1 MPTLERERLFW
12 SKGLQVAGVDEAGRG
27 AVAGPIVAAAVV
39 LSPASA
45 PLDLWKQVDDSKRL
59 KPGQRSELAAAIR
72 QHACGWSVASIAPR
86 DIDRIGIDRA
96 NQLAMERALQDLG
109 AGTFDA
115 VLSDWIRRW
124 PLNLDAAPEAEQHRV
139 KKGDAR
145 HVSIAAA
152 SILAKVHRDGLMDLL
167 HDRFPA
173 FGFGR
178 NRGYLTAAHASAL
191 AAQGPCTEHRMSF
204 KPLADDQP
212 LLSLAEG

>member
-59 KPGQRSELAAAIR
+59 KPGPRSELAAAIR
-72 QHACGWSVASIAPR
+72 QQACRWSVASIAPR

-204 KPLADDQP
+204 RPLADDQP

>member
-12 SKGLQVAGVDEAGRG
+12 SQGLRVAGVDEAGRG

-39 LSPASA
+39 LNPASA
-45 PLDLWKQVDDSKRL
+45 QLDLWKQVDDSKRL
-59 KPGQRSELAAAIR
+59 KPDIRCRLAEAIG
-72 QHACGWSVASIAPR
+72 HHVVGWSAATVAPR
-86 DIDRIGIDRA
+86 AIDRIGIDRA

-109 AGTFDA
+109 AGTFDV

-124 PLNLDAAPEAEQHRV
+124 PLNLDAAPAAEQHRV

-152 SILAKVHRDGLMDLL
+152 SILAKVHRDALMDRL

-173 FGFGR
+173 FGFNR
-178 NRGYLTAAHASAL
+178 NRGYLTATHAAKL

-204 KPLADDQP
+204 KPLADEQP
-212 LLSLAEG
+212 LLSSIEG

>member
-59 KPGQRSELAAAIR
+59 KPGPRSELAAAIR
-72 QHACGWSVASIAPR
+72 QHAFGWSVASIAPR

-178 NRGYLTAAHASAL
+178 NRGYLTAAHASVL

-204 KPLADDQP
+204 RPLADDQP